1 MKRLSIGD
9 IRVIIGSVLGIIG
22 IFLLACSLFTT
33 TEAELAKSGGIHA
46 NLWSGLALVVVAAIM
61 WVWALVSP
69 EGGKSP
75 DALDDPEV
83 VAARHE
89 RMEGDAG

>member
-22 IFLLACSLFTT
+22 VFLLLASFFTNT
-33 TEAELAKSGGIHA
+33 AEELAKSGGIHA
-46 NLWSGLALVVVAAIM
+46 NLWAGIALLVVAAIM
-61 WVWALVSP
+61 WVWAIASP

-75 DALDDPEV
+75 DALDDPAT
-83 VAARHE
+83 VAERHE
-89 RMEGDAG
+89 RMEGEL